1 MSKNISQLVD
11 LLQIQKDLKEK
22 LDSLRWYNKDKQ
34 TKKLILTKENIV
46 IQILIEIEMIV
57 MFQIQTQKNLKNV
70 MGYNQ
75 IMTNHL

>member
-22 LDSLRWYNKDKQ
+22 IDILRKYNKDKQ

-46 IQILIEIEMIV
+46 IKILIEIEMIV
-57 MFQIQTQKNLKNV
+57 MFQIQTQKNL
-70 MGYNQ
+70 
-75 IMTNHL
+75 

>member
-46 IQILIEIEMIV
+46 IKILIEIEMIV
-57 MFQIQTQKNLKNV
+57 MFQIQTQKNL
-70 MGYNQ
+70 
-75 IMTNHL
+75 